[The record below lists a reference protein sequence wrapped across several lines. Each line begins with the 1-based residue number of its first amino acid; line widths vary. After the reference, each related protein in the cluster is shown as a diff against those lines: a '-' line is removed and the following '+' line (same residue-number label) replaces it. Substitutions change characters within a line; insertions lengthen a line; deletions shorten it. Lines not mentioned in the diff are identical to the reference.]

1 MGIKMF
7 TQSSVFFPFCLIEE
21 EKESLKH
28 TAKTKGHHNIGTA

>member
-7 TQSSVFFPFCLIEE
+7 TQSVE

-28 TAKTKGHHNIGTA
+28 TAKTKGHQNIGTTREDGA